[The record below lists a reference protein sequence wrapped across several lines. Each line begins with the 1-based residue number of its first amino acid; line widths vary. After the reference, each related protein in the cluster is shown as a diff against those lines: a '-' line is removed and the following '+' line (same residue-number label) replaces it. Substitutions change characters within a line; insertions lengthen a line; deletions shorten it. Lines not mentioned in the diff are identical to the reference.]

1 VVKLARGQS
10 FAESGVFEFLTLF
23 LDFCI
28 LSMGA
33 ITAFVWRFNPLVS
46 IMNGMPLYLL
56 YNALR
61 VPALQRQ
68 VQEMKQMGA
77 QMEPNPSGD

>member
-1 VVKLARGQS
+1 
-10 FAESGVFEFLTLF
+10 
-23 LDFCI
+23 
-28 LSMGA
+28 
-33 ITAFVWRFNPLVS
+33 
-46 IMNGMPLYLL
+46 MNGMPLYLL